1 MVTQSGNRIV
11 LEPLEPSR
19 ADEVRARLKEL
30 EISEDDVAKAIAW
43 ARGRADSRADLSSVR
58 AVPN

>member
-1 MVTQSGNRIV
+1 MDHFVVTQSGNRIV

-30 EISEDDVAKAIAW
+30 EITEADVAKAIAW
-43 ARGRADSRADLSSVR
+43 AREREK
-58 AVPN
+58 